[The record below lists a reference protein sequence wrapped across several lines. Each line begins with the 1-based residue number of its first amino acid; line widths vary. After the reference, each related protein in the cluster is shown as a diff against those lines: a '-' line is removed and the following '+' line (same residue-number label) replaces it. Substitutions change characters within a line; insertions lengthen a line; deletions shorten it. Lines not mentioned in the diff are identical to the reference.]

1 MIWASTCCEMH
12 GTGTIAH
19 CLRMV
24 RCRAAHMR
32 VSFSSDVECNSLQV
46 KRGLARV
53 TLCWAAA
60 ESSTL
65 TTKASWA
72 CYHASPTPF
81 SMAS

>member
-32 VSFSSDVECNSLQV
+32 VCSSPLMLSATRCRSNGGWQELH
-46 KRGLARV
+46 GARQQRR
-53 TLCWAAA
+53 ARR
-60 ESSTL
+60 
-65 TTKASWA
+65 
-72 CYHASPTPF
+72 
-81 SMAS
+81 

>member
-53 TLCWAAA
+53 TRC
-60 ESSTL
+60 
-65 TTKASWA
+65 
-72 CYHASPTPF
+72 
-81 SMAS
+81 